1 MTTKTTEPEKQTQ
14 TPETTDAAPKKEVM
28 GIERDDTNAR
38 VSFTTDGNL
47 MIVTMPIGRMPRALA
62 HGFLYELHQV
72 VNDWHAER
80 KKTNIILRDEASKW
94 SFKSGISKL
103 FK

>member
-1 MTTKTTEPEKQTQ
+1 MTTKTT
-14 TPETTDAAPKKEVM
+14 TPETTTSPETAAEPKKEVM

-47 MIVTMPIGRMPRALA
+47 MIVTLPIGRMPRALS

-72 VNDWHAER
+72 VNEWHEER
-80 KKTNIILRDEASKW
+80 KKTTLITRDAVSKF
-94 SFKSGISKL
+94 SFKTGISKL